1 VTEPAETSTLTAHE
15 VSKSFG
21 ATPALI
27 DVSVAIAT
35 GEIVAITGSSGSG
48 KSTLLHCLS
57 GILLPDSGEISYGE
71 TRIDTL
77 PDADRSKLRRSA
89 FGVLFQFGQ
98 LVPELTAIENI
109 TLPLMLAGES
119 RRPSIRR
126 AEALLERLGIGELGR
141 TRPGEMSGGQGQ
153 RVALA
158 RALITDPRV
167 LFADEPTGALDSLTG
182 ETVLSDLVRTA
193 RATGMTVVI
202 VTHDAKVAA
211 YADREIVMRDGRID
225 LPTRMHNDAV
235 LASWAGG
242 AD

>member
-1 VTEPAETSTLTAHE
+1 MLTAHAA
-15 VSKSFG
+15 SKSFG

-27 DVSVAIAT
+27 DVSVAIAG
-35 GEIVAITGSSGSG
+35 GEIVAITGASGSG

-141 TRPGEMSGGQGQ
+141 MRPGEMSGGQGQ

-182 ETVLSDLVRTA
+182 ETVLSDLVRTS
-193 RATGMTVVI
+193 RESGMTVVI
-202 VTHDAKVAA
+202 VTHDARVAA
-211 YADREIVMRDGRID
+211 YADREIVMRDGKID

-235 LASWAGG
+235 LAAWVGG

>member
-141 TRPGEMSGGQGQ
+141 MRPGEMSGGQGQ

-158 RALITDPRV
+158 RALIIDPRV

-182 ETVLSDLVRTA
+182 ETVLSDLVRTS
-193 RATGMTVVI
+193 RESGMTVVI
-202 VTHDAKVAA
+202 VTHDARVAA
-211 YADREIVMRDGRID
+211 YADREIVMRDGQID
-225 LPTRMHNDAV
+225 LPTRMHTDAV
-235 LASWAGG
+235 LAAWAGG